1 MLSNNHLPFFLRNF
15 VILRNLFRYAPYYRG
30 TVCLLIFLIT
40 SSRCFRILD
49 IPSHLPLGICH
60 KSAGVAINQ
69 PHGIRRITSV
79 ILTFRLLSLFHLWF
93 SYRLPGPATSPRCS
107 PVKRTFGSPSHLP
120 LGICHQSSGVSIYPP
135 DFRPF
140 RNFRC
145 PGL

>member
-1 MLSNNHLPFFLRNF
+1 MISAYFCISAFSAGVTLYLRN
-15 VILRNLFRYAPYYRG
+15 IPRNGVNRLEISG
-30 TVCLLIFLIT
+30 C
-40 SSRCFRILD
+40 
-49 IPSHLPLGICH
+49 PSHFPLGICH
-60 KSAGVAINQ
+60 QTTGVAINQ

-107 PVKRTFGSPSHLP
+107 SVKRTFGSPSHLP